1 MPLSRRRVIYLAVSV
16 GGAAIIVAAT
26 GGSLYLSENTNESGT
41 VPTSKKITTITSTQK
56 INQKSYPKNSYI
68 DEGKS
73 LVSVVQGTGKKEDVP
88 EMVRRSVNLLG
99 GLEKIDVKG
108 KRVLVKPN
116 MNSNNAHPA
125 STNPLVVGTI
135 VEMLLEAGATKV
147 MVGDS
152 SNINN
157 KTSDVM
163 RDQGI
168 KKAVEDAGGEVMFL
182 EDEEFITVQIP
193 GGKWLTETQISRPVY
208 EAERLIDLPV
218 IKSHNVTNYTMSMKN
233 FVGTIHK
240 DSRFDPEWKPTTKVF
255 HSCGNPAEAAAEL
268 NILVNPDLV
277 VMDGT
282 RSLVSYGEGDDA
294 GEVRDTNMIIASGDR
309 IANDI
314 VGLSIIKSYGIW
326 PNVVDKEVWDQP
338 TIKRALELGLGRN
351 KEEIKIL
358 GESLPRKEKFY
369 EMMQTIHNLTGIP
382 RA

>member
-1 MPLSRRRVIYLAVSV
+1 
-16 GGAAIIVAAT
+16 
-26 GGSLYLSENTNESGT
+26 
-41 VPTSKKITTITSTQK
+41 
-56 INQKSYPKNSYI
+56 
-68 DEGKS
+68 
-73 LVSVVQGTGKKEDVP
+73 
-88 EMVRRSVNLLG
+88 
-99 GLEKIDVKG
+99 
-108 KRVLVKPN
+108 
-116 MNSNNAHPA
+116 
-125 STNPLVVGTI
+125 
-135 VEMLLEAGATKV
+135 
-147 MVGDS
+147 
-152 SNINN
+152 
-157 KTSDVM
+157 
-163 RDQGI
+163 
-168 KKAVEDAGGEVMFL
+168 
-182 EDEEFITVQIP
+182 
-193 GGKWLTETQISRPVY
+193 
-208 EAERLIDLPV
+208 
-218 IKSHNVTNYTMSMKN
+218 MKN